1 MRSPRKTLPSF
12 LKSWPIRRMRMVS
25 SLMFLSSTDWSA
37 RPKLISWLELIYSVP
52 LLLRRRKEK
61 NNSLLIKQLK
71 HLCKTRNNFGVNTD
85 STMGKK
91 ISIFFSKSVTST
103 TNKQFSS
110 LTNTLWKKKQQQFI
124 IDKIMIY
131 FQPKLCEKMHVFCNF
146 CVSPGVKIL
155 ICKNVL
161 MLFFQFWN

>member
-61 NNSLLIKQLK
+61 
-71 HLCKTRNNFGVNTD
+71 
-85 STMGKK
+85 
-91 ISIFFSKSVTST
+91 
-103 TNKQFSS
+103 KQFITDQTAQTSVQNS
-110 LTNTLWKKKQQQFI
+110 K
-124 IDKIMIY
+124 
-131 FQPKLCEKMHVFCNF
+131 
-146 CVSPGVKIL
+146 
-155 ICKNVL
+155 
-161 MLFFQFWN
+161 